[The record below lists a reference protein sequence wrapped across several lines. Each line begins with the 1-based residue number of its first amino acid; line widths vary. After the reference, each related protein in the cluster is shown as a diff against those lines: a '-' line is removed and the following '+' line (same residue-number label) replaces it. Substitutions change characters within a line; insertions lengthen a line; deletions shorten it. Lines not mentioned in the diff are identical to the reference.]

1 MYLSFIVHLNAPSV
15 MYYQIV
21 VIGVFILSAINVEIN
36 HLLSSINGH
45 YMTIYLQNINT
56 IILRKTGKKE

>member
-1 MYLSFIVHLNAPSV
+1 

>member
-1 MYLSFIVHLNAPSV
+1 

-56 IILRKTGKKE
+56 IILRKTGKKEQIILDLICTIKIQ

>member
-1 MYLSFIVHLNAPSV
+1 

-45 YMTIYLQNINT
+45 YMIIYLQNINT

>member
-15 MYYQIV
+15 MHYQIV

-45 YMTIYLQNINT
+45 YMIIYLQNINT